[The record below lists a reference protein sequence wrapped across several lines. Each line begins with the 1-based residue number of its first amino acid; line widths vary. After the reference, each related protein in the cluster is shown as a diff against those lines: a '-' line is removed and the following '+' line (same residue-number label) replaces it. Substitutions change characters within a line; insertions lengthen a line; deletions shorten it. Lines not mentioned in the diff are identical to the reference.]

1 MHIIIAMQNAD
12 KTRNTKTDLDE
23 KPALVLKGERS
34 QILDLKL
41 HGQTPLILIA
51 FSVRN
56 TIKGS
61 KL

>member
-1 MHIIIAMQNAD
+1 MAIVDIRPMD
-12 KTRNTKTDLDE
+12 YLDE